1 MEKTKRN
8 RESWYPKYGDTRRVS
23 PGLEN
28 LVVVKAERDD
38 PTSICIDP
46 ATSRIDSGVAALS
59 ESPADRSRED
69 SFIPN
74 YIPGTN

>member
-1 MEKTKRN
+1 M
-8 RESWYPKYGDTRRVS
+8 
-23 PGLEN
+23 
-28 LVVVKAERDD
+28 VVKAERDD